1 MGYTVVISRRAT
13 KDLSKIKHS
22 NLQEKVK
29 ELFLLLKENPFQ
41 IPPSFEK
48 FVGDL
53 NGKYS
58 RRINVQH
65 RLVYSVDKEKKLVKI
80 YSAWSHYE

>member
-1 MGYTVVISRRAT
+1 MGYAVVISKKAT
-13 KDLSKIKHS
+13 KDLSKIRHS
-22 NLQEKVK
+22 NLQENVK

-48 FVGDL
+48 LVGDL
-53 NGKYS
+53 NEKYS

-65 RLVYSVDKEKKLVKI
+65 RLVYSVDKEKKQVKI